1 MKLSPTARHTCLHK
15 AFPGD
20 KQKDKEPGGR
30 VQGAGDRDSAKL
42 DPSGL
47 SLTPKRHLTALFAF
61 GVGVGFTS
69 HLPRLPRQ

>member
-1 MKLSPTARHTCLHK
+1 MKLSPTARPTCLHR
-15 AFPGD
+15 AFPGE

-47 SLTPKRHLTALFAF
+47 SLTPKRHLTGLFAF
-61 GVGVGFTS
+61 GVGVGITS